1 LNVYENVHDASD
13 RITPD
18 FKLKA
23 GHEEV
28 KRILKSCLLGYGS
41 FNLMTNDSFGSGPK
55 LVRQRYNARPINQAG
70 IRSLLRMHSTGTLQ
84 RDSSDDQK
92 MIILVVSSEL
102 ITAGTLLQSPA
113 QGLFPKINWVRDA
126 KELVK
131 SNTDLVAAVANGN
144 HRCTVTESLTQAS
157 LEKLVMVKKEIDN
170 YKTGQTGTDYSKVNR
185 ETVRKLVKDI
195 EDIGTWNC
203 IVYDLGKIS
212 L

>member
-1 LNVYENVHDASD
+1 VYENVHDAAD

-18 FKLKA
+18 IILKA
-23 GHEEV
+23 SHEEL
-28 KRILKSCLLGYGS
+28 KQILKSCLLGYGS

-55 LVRQRYNARPINQAG
+55 LVRQRYNARPINKAG
-70 IRSLLRMHSTGTLQ
+70 IKSLLRMHSTGTLQ

-131 SNTDLVAAVANGN
+131 TNPNLVAAVANGN
-144 HRCTVTESLTQAS
+144 HRCTVTELLTQGS
-157 LEKLVMVKKEIDN
+157 LEKLVMVRKEVEN
-170 YKTGQTGTDYSKVNR
+170 YKTFQTGTDYSKVNR
-185 ETVRKLVKDI
+185 ETITKLEKDI

-203 IVYDLGKIS
+203 VVYDLGKIIF
-212 L
+212 